1 MMSNLNNI
9 LKGKWKMIIRD
20 SDKRIENMILI
31 PVEEYKELLIIKGK
45 YMEIKEKNTI
55 RVTKDGIEIPYK

>member
-1 MMSNLNNI
+1 
-9 LKGKWKMIIRD
+9 MIIRD

>member
-20 SDKRIENMILI
+20 SNKKIENMILI

-45 YMEIKEKNTI
+45 YIEIKERNTI
-55 RVTKDGIEIPYK
+55 RVTKNGIEIPYK